1 MIVDEKLLV
10 ETKST
15 LDLHKSARRQVYN
28 YLRSTNL
35 EIGLLLHFGP
45 EAHFYRMIY
54 RNQRRNPINPS
65 NPLHPDETSVS
76 VASDPQAVTKVETA
90 GGPEPPFSDSSC
102 LKKT

>member
-1 MIVDEKLLV
+1 MIVDRKLVV

-15 LDLHKSARRQVYN
+15 HELHKSANRQIYN

-35 EIGLLLHFGP
+35 EVGLLLHFGP
-45 EAHFYRMIY
+45 DARFYRVVH
-54 RNQRRNPINPS
+54 RNQKPNPS
-65 NPLHPDETSVS
+65 NPENPLHPDETSVS
-76 VASDPQAVTKVETA
+76 VAGYPQAVTNVETA